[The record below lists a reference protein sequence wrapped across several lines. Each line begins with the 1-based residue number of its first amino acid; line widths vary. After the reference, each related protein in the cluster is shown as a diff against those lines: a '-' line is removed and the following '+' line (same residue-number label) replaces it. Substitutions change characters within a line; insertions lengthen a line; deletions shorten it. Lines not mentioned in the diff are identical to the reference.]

1 MIWNTNN
8 ENFAIS
14 DEKIQELTEISQK
27 YSKIISSV
35 IAETEKNIIGQEEV
49 VKKILISIIS
59 DGHVL
64 LESVPGL
71 AKTLL
76 IKTMADIFS
85 VRNVRIQFT
94 PDLLPADI
102 LGTKIYKNNSNSFE
116 IQKGPIFHNFVLAD
130 EINRAP
136 PKVQSALLESMQ
148 EKQVSIHG
156 ETFQLEKPFLVLATQ
171 NPIENEGTY
180 KLPEAQVDRFALKIL
195 IDYPTKEN
203 EIKIIENNTI
213 ETEIKAESIL
223 KPTQILEMQ
232 EFNSK
237 IYADKIILE
246 YVANIVDSTR
256 NPDSY
261 ELDLENIIEFGASPR
276 ASIWLIKTAK
286 ANAMINGRGYVIPE
300 DIKEVAHDVLRHRLI
315 LTFEAEA
322 DEITTDK
329 VIDMI
334 LDKIPSP

>member
-1 MIWNTNN
+1 MNN
-8 ENFAIS
+8 DENDEKFTTS
-14 DEKIQELTEISQK
+14 DKKIQELTEISQK
-27 YSKIISSV
+27 YSKIISN
-35 IAETEKNIIGQEEV
+35 IMLETQKNIIGQEGII
-49 VKKILISIIS
+49 KKILISIIS

-71 AKTLL
+71 AKTLM

-85 VRNVRIQFT
+85 VNNVRIQFT

-102 LGTKIYKNNSNSFE
+102 LGTKIYKNNSNTFE

-195 IDYPTKEN
+195 IKYPTKEE
-203 EIKIIENNTI
+203 EIKIIEKNTTDKI
-213 ETEIKAESIL
+213 TKIKPIL
-223 KPTQILEMQ
+223 KSNEILQMQ

-237 IYADKIILE
+237 IYADNIILK
-246 YVANIVDSTR
+246 YVASIIDSTR
-256 NPDSY
+256 NPDNY
-261 ELDLENIIEFGASPR
+261 ELDLKNIIEFGASPR
-276 ASIWLIKTAK
+276 ASIWLIKAAK

-322 DEITTDK
+322 DEINSDK
-329 VIDMI
+329 VIDII